1 VNERPDDS
9 THGLRKHLN
18 RPRTTVDQT
27 LQALHALNLVEVEEI
42 EEARGASVR
51 TVWRYRLAEQVNTD
65 ALRLMGGTGNVGL
78 SGYRDREES
87 AKRPEK
93 NAASPHHPRR
103 FPYPLPDLSPATTC
117 LAARRPRRAMHHL
130 PPAGLVT
137 ATTTANQAT
146 QPRCAGPDPLPLPGS
161 PLCDHRGVAGLPLIC
176 ADGGIGG

>member
-93 NAASPHHPRR
+93 
-103 FPYPLPDLSPATTC
+103 T
-117 LAARRPRRAMHHL
+117 
-130 PPAGLVT
+130 
-137 ATTTANQAT
+137 
-146 QPRCAGPDPLPLPGS
+146 LPLHTTPDVS
-161 PLCDHRGVAGLPLIC
+161 RTPCRTCHQPQPAWLL
-176 ADGGIGG
+176 ADRDGQCITCHQRAS